1 MGDLSL
7 MWPIVEIGVAGF
19 EGSIHGK
26 DFKTADP
33 EQAYCVPAHY
43 FADTVADLLSDN
55 GASAWKIKEAFKP
68 VMNKKNYLETLDS
81 LNKSTFY
88 EKENN

>member
-1 MGDLSL
+1 MATIKAVS
-7 MWPIVEIGVAGF
+7 VF
-19 EGSIHGK
+19 QS
-26 DFKTADP
+26 
-33 EQAYCVPAHY
+33 
-43 FADTVADLLSDN
+43 
-55 GASAWKIKEAFKP
+55 IKEAFKP

>member
-1 MGDLSL
+1 
-7 MWPIVEIGVAGF
+7 
-19 EGSIHGK
+19 
-26 DFKTADP
+26 
-33 EQAYCVPAHY
+33 
-43 FADTVADLLSDN
+43 
-55 GASAWKIKEAFKP
+55 

>member
-1 MGDLSL
+1 MS
-7 MWPIVEIGVAGF
+7 
-19 EGSIHGK
+19 
-26 DFKTADP
+26 
-33 EQAYCVPAHY
+33 PAHY